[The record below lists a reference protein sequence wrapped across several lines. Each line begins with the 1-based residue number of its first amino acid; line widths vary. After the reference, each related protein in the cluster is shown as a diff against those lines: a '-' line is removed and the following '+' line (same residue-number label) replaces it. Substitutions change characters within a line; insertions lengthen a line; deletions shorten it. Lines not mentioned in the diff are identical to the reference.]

1 MLKWA
6 FALLTVIMRAFSFIK
21 NCLFAKKKGRK
32 GWESQWKKKYRS
44 KEWSQIH
51 YGFDHLYPYG
61 ILQGNWNALR
71 ALNNA
76 HLQS

>member
-32 GWESQWKKKYRS
+32 GWESQWKMKWAKRVEAD
-44 KEWSQIH
+44 K
-51 YGFDHLYPYG
+51 L
-61 ILQGNWNALR
+61 
-71 ALNNA
+71 
-76 HLQS
+76 